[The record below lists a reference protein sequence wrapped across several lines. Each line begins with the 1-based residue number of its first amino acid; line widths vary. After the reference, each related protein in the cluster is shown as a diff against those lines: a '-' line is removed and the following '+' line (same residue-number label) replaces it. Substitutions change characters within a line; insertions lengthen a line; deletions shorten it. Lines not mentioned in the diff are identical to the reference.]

1 MTRTLATSQHIFYLS
16 RLPSHPRPQ
25 CRSYALRPGSLGS
38 VPDIRAPPT
47 KSMRV
52 LIKEATESS
61 LIPNEMG
68 LAPGWC
74 LQLSF
79 DCIQGLRTLG
89 TIVMPAWNNR
99 PSLFS
104 SPRDRLK
111 LEWRRLQ
118 QRVLDFGGWVS

>member
-1 MTRTLATSQHIFYLS
+1 MTKTLATSQHILYLS
-16 RLPSHPRPQ
+16 RHPFHPRPQ
-25 CRSYALRPGSLGS
+25 RRSYALRPGSLGS

-74 LQLSF
+74 LQLSLNRLHT
-79 DCIQGLRTLG
+79 GLTHPRYNSNARMEQKT
-89 TIVMPAWNNR
+89 V
-99 PSLFS
+99 SL
-104 SPRDRLK
+104 LIA
-111 LEWRRLQ
+111 
-118 QRVLDFGGWVS
+118 